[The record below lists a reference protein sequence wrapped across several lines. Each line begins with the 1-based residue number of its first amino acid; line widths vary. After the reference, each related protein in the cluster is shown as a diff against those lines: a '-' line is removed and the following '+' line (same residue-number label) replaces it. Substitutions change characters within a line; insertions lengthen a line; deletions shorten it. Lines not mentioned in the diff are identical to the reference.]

1 ARHAMRNLGHEFRKL
16 LAQKR
21 TYLGWAGLLAIPV
34 LMVLALYLS
43 NSNPHGEDEGPPFL
57 DQVLSNGMFVPLS
70 AIAVLSFFLLPML
83 ASMAGAYPI
92 AGEAE
97 QGTMKTWLSRPVS
110 RTTVL
115 LSKWGVAIIY
125 VIIGMLLVWGG
136 GLLAGGLVFGL
147 RPLVTL
153 SGTTVS
159 IAHGLWL
166 TFLVYGLILLAM
178 VCVISLAALVSTFT
192 NSSLTAAIVAMVIF
206 IVLSILNGF
215 SYFDFM
221 KPYTF
226 TAYSSAFLDLFRD
239 PIYWPP
245 IRDAVLTYVA
255 TIAGVTLLA
264 WYIFR
269 RRDILT

>member
-1 ARHAMRNLGHEFRKL
+1 MRVLGHELRKI

-21 TYLGWAGLLAIPV
+21 TYLGWGGLLAIPF
-34 LMVLALYLS
+34 LEVLALYLS
-43 NSNPHGEDEGPPFL
+43 SSNPHSQGEGPPFL

-70 AIAVLSFFLLPML
+70 AMAALSLFLLPLL

-110 RTTVL
+110 RSTVL
-115 LSKWGVAIIY
+115 FSKWGIAIVY

-136 GLLAGGLVFGL
+136 GLLAGGVVFGL
-147 RPLVTL
+147 KPLVTI

-159 IAHGLWL
+159 IPYGVWL
-166 TFLVYGLILLAM
+166 TFLTYGLILLGM
-178 VCVISLAALVSTFT
+178 MCLISLAVLFSTFT
-192 NSSLTAAIVAMVIF
+192 NSSLTASIIAMVIF

-226 TAYSSAFLDLFRD
+226 TAYSTTFLDLFRD
-239 PIYWPP
+239 PIYWHP
-245 IRDAVLTYVA
+245 IRNAVLTYAA
-255 TIAGVTLLA
+255 TIAGVTALA
-264 WYIFR
+264 WYVFR

>member
-1 ARHAMRNLGHEFRKL
+1 MRSLGREFQKI

-21 TYLGWAGLLAIPV
+21 TYLGWGGLLAIPF
-34 LMVLALYLS
+34 LEVLALYLS
-43 NSNPHGEDEGPPFL
+43 SSNPHSQGEGPPFL
-57 DQVLSNGMFVPLS
+57 DQVVSNGMFVPLS
-70 AIAVLSFFLLPML
+70 ALAALSLFLLPLL

-115 LSKWGVAIIY
+115 FSKWGIAIVY
-125 VIIGMLLVWGG
+125 VVIGMLLVWGG
-136 GLLAGGLVFGL
+136 GLLAGGIVFGL
-147 RPLVTL
+147 KPLVTL

-159 IAHGLWL
+159 IPYGLWL
-166 TFLVYGLILLAM
+166 TFLTFGLILLAM
-178 VCVISLAALVSTFT
+178 TCLISLAALVSTFT
-192 NSSLTAAIVAMVIF
+192 NSSLTASIVAMVVF
-206 IVLSILNGF
+206 IVLTILNGF

-226 TAYSSAFLDLFRD
+226 TAYSTTFLDFFRD
-239 PIYWPP
+239 PIYWHP
-245 IRDAVLTYVA
+245 IRNAVLTYVA
-255 TIAGVTLLA
+255 TIAGVTALA
-264 WYIFR
+264 WYVFR

>member
-1 ARHAMRNLGHEFRKL
+1 MRILGHELRKL

-21 TYLGWAGLLAIPV
+21 TYLGWAGLLAVPF

-43 NSNPHGEDEGPPFL
+43 NSDPHGEGEGPPFL
-57 DQVLSNGMFVPLS
+57 DQVLNNGMFVPLS
-70 AIAVLSFFLLPML
+70 AIAALSFFLLPLL

-115 LSKWGVAIIY
+115 FSKWGIAIVY
-125 VIIGMLLVWGG
+125 LIIGMLLVWGG
-136 GLLAGGLVFGL
+136 GLLAGGVVFGL
-147 RPLVTL
+147 KPLVTL

-159 IAHGLWL
+159 ISHGLWL
-166 TFLVYGLILLAM
+166 TLLTYGLILLGM
-178 VCVISLAALVSTFT
+178 TCLISLAALFSTFT

-206 IVLSILNGF
+206 IVLTILNGF

-226 TAYSSAFLDLFRD
+226 TAYSTSFLDIFRD

-245 IRDAVLTYVA
+245 IRNAVLTYAA
-255 TIAGVTLLA
+255 TIGGVTALA
-264 WYIFR
+264 WYVFR

>member
-1 ARHAMRNLGHEFRKL
+1 MRSLGREFQKI

-21 TYLGWAGLLAIPV
+21 TYLGWGGLLAIPF
-34 LMVLALYLS
+34 LEVLALYLS
-43 NSNPHGEDEGPPFL
+43 SSNPHGQGEGPPFL
-57 DQVLSNGMFVPLS
+57 SQVTSNGMFVPLS
-70 AIAVLSFFLLPML
+70 AMVALSLFLLPLL

-115 LSKWGVAIIY
+115 LSKWGIAIVYI
-125 VIIGMLLVWGG
+125 VIGMLLVWGG
-136 GLLAGGLVFGL
+136 GLLAGGVVFGL
-147 RPLVTL
+147 KPLVTL

-159 IAHGLWL
+159 IAYGLWL
-166 TFLVYGLILLAM
+166 TFLTYGLILLGM
-178 VCVISLAALVSTFT
+178 MCLISLAALVSTFT

-206 IVLSILNGF
+206 IVLTILNGF

-226 TAYSSAFLDLFRD
+226 TAYSTTFLDLFRD
-239 PIYWPP
+239 PIYWHP
-245 IRDAVLTYVA
+245 IRNAVLTYA
-255 TIAGVTLLA
+255 GTIAGATAAA
-264 WYIFR
+264 WYIFG

>member
-1 ARHAMRNLGHEFRKL
+1 MRVLGHEMRKL

-21 TYLGWAGLLAIPV
+21 TYLGWAGLLAIPF
-34 LMVLALYLS
+34 LEVLALYLS
-43 NSNPHGEDEGPPFL
+43 NSNPHSEGEGPPFL
-57 DQVLSNGMFVPLS
+57 DQALSNGMFVPLS

-83 ASMAGAYPI
+83 ASMAGAYPV

-115 LSKWGVAIIY
+115 FSKWGIAVVY

-136 GLLAGGLVFGL
+136 GLLAGGVVFGL
-147 RPLVTL
+147 KPLVTL
-153 SGTTVS
+153 SGTTVGLV
-159 IAHGLWL
+159 HGFWL
-166 TFLVYGLILLAM
+166 TFLTFGLILLGM
-178 VCVISLAALVSTFT
+178 MCLISLAALVSTFT
-192 NSSLTAAIVAMVIF
+192 NSSLTASIVAMVIF

-226 TAYSSAFLDLFRD
+226 TSYSTAFLDLFRD

-245 IRDAVLTYVA
+245 IRNAVLTYAA
-255 TIAGVTLLA
+255 TIGGATALA

>member
-1 ARHAMRNLGHEFRKL
+1 VRSLGYEFRKL

-21 TYLGWAGLLAIPV
+21 TYLGWGGLLAIPF

-43 NSNPHGEDEGPPFL
+43 NSNPHSQGEGPPFL
-57 DQVLSNGMFVPLS
+57 DQVLNNGMFVPLS

-83 ASMAGAYPI
+83 ASMAGAYPV

-115 LSKWGVAIIY
+115 LSKWGVAIVY
-125 VIIGMLLVWGG
+125 VVIGMVLVWAG
-136 GLLAGGLVFGL
+136 GLLAGGAVFGL
-147 RPLVTL
+147 KPLVTL

-159 IAHGLWL
+159 VAHGVWL

-178 VCVISLAALVSTFT
+178 MCVISIAALVSTFT
-192 NSSLTAAIVAMVIF
+192 NSSLTAAIVAMVVF

-226 TAYSSAFLDLFRD
+226 TAYNNTFLDFFRD
-239 PIYWPP
+239 PIYWTP
-245 IRDAVLTYVA
+245 IRNALLTYGA

-264 WYIFR
+264 WYIFS

>member
-1 ARHAMRNLGHEFRKL
+1 VRSLGRELQKI

-21 TYLGWAGLLAIPV
+21 TYLGWGGLLAIPF
-34 LMVLALYLS
+34 LEVLALYLS
-43 NSNPHGEDEGPPFL
+43 SSKPAPGEGPPFL
-57 DQVLSNGMFVPLS
+57 SAAFSNGMFVPLS
-70 AIAVLSFFLLPML
+70 AMAALSFFLLPL
-83 ASMAGAYPI
+83 LSSMAGAYPL

-97 QGTMKTWLSRPVS
+97 QGTIKTWLSRPVS

-115 LSKWGVAIIY
+115 FSKWGIAIVYI
-125 VIIGMLLVWGG
+125 IIGMVLVWTG

-147 RPLVTL
+147 KPLITI

-159 IAHGLWL
+159 VAHGFWL
-166 TFLVYGLILLAM
+166 TFLTYGLILLGM
-178 VCVISLAALVSTFT
+178 MCLISLAVLFSTFT

-206 IVLSILNGF
+206 IVLTILNGF
-215 SYFDFM
+215 SYFNFI

-226 TAYSSAFLDLFRD
+226 TAYSDTFLNLFRD
-239 PIYWPP
+239 PIYWHP
-245 IRDAVLTYVA
+245 IRNAVLTYAA
-255 TIAGVTLLA
+255 TIAGTTALA